1 MQLRTIRAHNV
12 QAAMQIAREE
22 LGDDAVILS
31 SAVDGESVSVTFALD
46 RADDQDIT
54 EENFPMQA
62 PAARTTA
69 PYVQQERSVG
79 MEEVLFHHGTPEPVI
94 RALMEKI
101 SLKVGGNSASL
112 SVTELTQQATL
123 LLNQCFR
130 FKPLPLEDTGFRLM
144 MVGLPG
150 VGKTMTV
157 AKIAARMVVEN
168 NPIRVITTDSNR
180 AAGTEQLQAFT
191 RILGVD
197 LQVASS
203 RDELSAILADCDRN
217 MRVIIDSAGCN
228 PYDFQELRDLGE
240 CAGIDG
246 IEPVLVCSAGIDAGE
261 AQEIAGVF
269 SFLNSDRVLISRTD
283 CARRYGSA
291 LALAYAGDYAFSH
304 YTSSARAMG
313 DLQTLTAN
321 ALAQLL
327 THYKR
332 ERIAA

>member
-1 MQLRTIRAHNV
+1 MQLRTIKAQNV
-12 QAAMQIAREE
+12 QAAMQIARDEM
-22 LGDDAVILS
+22 GDDAVILS
-31 SAVDGESVSVTFALD
+31 SAIDGDTVSVTFALD
-46 RADDQDIT
+46 RGDDPDLSET
-54 EENFPMQA
+54 PVA
-62 PAARTTA
+62 PTPRA
-69 PYVQQERSVG
+69 PTPYIPAERGVG
-79 MEEVLFHHGTPEPVI
+79 MEEVLFHHGTPEVVI

-101 SLKVGGNSASL
+101 SLKAGGNNPSL
-112 SVTELTQQATL
+112 SFSELTQQAST

-130 FKPLPLEDTGFRLM
+130 FKPLPLEETGFKLM

-191 RILGVD
+191 RILGID

-203 RDELSAILADCDRN
+203 RDELAAILADCDRN

-313 DLQTLTAN
+313 DLQTLTAT